1 MSDFTIIAEKR
12 DDLGKGA
19 SRRLRHAGVVPG
31 IIYGAGMEP
40 VAFQVKHTELEKML
54 LHEAFFSS
62 ILSLDLEGKKEQVV
76 AKDMQRHPF
85 RNKIMHLDLLR
96 IRASEKIVMN
106 IPVHFI
112 NDETCVGVK
121 QGGILNRIITDLEI
135 SCLPA
140 DLPEYIK
147 VDVQHLEI
155 GDSIHLSEVQLPPG
169 VELSELIHDEEED
182 QAIIQVQPPVVEE
195 EEAVEDEEA
204 VEKAAEKEEGGEE
217 AGSEE

>member
-1 MSDFTIIAEKR
+1 MSDFNLIAEKR

-62 ILSLDLEGKKEQVV
+62 ILNLELDGKNEKVV

-96 IRASEKIVMN
+96 IRASEKIVMHV
-106 IPVHFI
+106 PVHFI

-140 DLPEYIK
+140 NLPEYIQ

-155 GDSIHLSEVQLPPG
+155 GDSIHLSEIQLPAG
-169 VELSELIHDEEED
+169 VTLAEVIHDEEED
-182 QAIIQVQPPVVEE
+182 QAVIQVQPPLVEE
-195 EEAVEDEEA
+195 EAAEEA
-204 VEKAAEKEEGGEE
+204 EETEEKAEKEEGGEE
-217 AGSEE
+217 AESED